1 MRIIILGAGRVGLSL
16 ARNLAKE
23 AHDVVL
29 IDQNVDFLEKI
40 KNQLDVQ
47 TVAGLA
53 TSPLT
58 LIQSGIEQ
66 ADLLIAVTDSDDT
79 NILACYIAHQLFSTP
94 KTIAKIKAKDYFDY
108 PKLFQKSNIPITV
121 MINAEQLITDYITS
135 IIEYPGIS
143 ELLYF
148 SDDKTCLLTLEV
160 APNAWIN
167 GKKVSEI
174 KDKLLDLNGALVAIF
189 SQKKS
194 LLVLDSIVLGPKDK
208 LLFITREASINAL
221 LKAINHQLIPNKRIT
236 IAGGGLIGAKL
247 AESIQDHYQLK
258 LIEQDSGKAAALAE
272 SLNNVQVICGDIAD
286 RDLLLEE
293 NIEDTDLFCAITN
306 DDEANIM
313 GCLQAK
319 SLGARYAM
327 ALVNREGYVH
337 VQILIKDAMSI

>member
-1 MRIIILGAGRVGLSL
+1 
-16 ARNLAKE
+16 
-23 AHDVVL
+23 
-29 IDQNVDFLEKI
+29 
-40 KNQLDVQ
+40 
-47 TVAGLA
+47 
-53 TSPLT
+53 
-58 LIQSGIEQ
+58 
-66 ADLLIAVTDSDDT
+66 
-79 NILACYIAHQLFSTP
+79 
-94 KTIAKIKAKDYFDY
+94 
-108 PKLFQKSNIPITV
+108 

-327 ALVNREGYVH
+327 ALVNREGYVDLIEESLIDFAISPEIITIGN
-337 VQILIKDAMSI
+337 ILSKLKRGSMIKVHRLQKKEAEIIELIVEGTAKSSAVVGRLINDIEFPPDCVVMGVLRDNKLLINLQKIKLAHEDHLILLLLNKKYIHQLEALFQVNLDFLS